1 MMLDQGS
8 MNLNHLQAPRD
19 RVKVGQV
26 TICNHT
32 VSYTPITIAA
42 PASKPQLQRQN
53 RAAVSSSPP
62 KIQ

>member
-1 MMLDQGS
+1 

-42 PASKPQLQRQN
+42 PASKPRLQLQSKDRTVQL
-53 RAAVSSSPP
+53 
-62 KIQ
+62 